1 MVIKSCPLLM
11 KDTETCVGSSL
22 ASYFVLFS
30 LISFCFRWFRFISF
44 SFRWFRFV
52 SFRFCWFRFVS
63 FRFVSFSLI
72 SFRFV
77 SFRFVSF
84 RFYFVSHFI
93 GTHIFVDFVLLSL
106 VSFYFVFISLISF
119 RFVSFLLISFRF
131 VSFSLI
137 SFRFVS
143 FRFYFV
149 SHFIGTHI
157 FALLFRCMLGIF
169 WLLTGYFGYSYRHGM
184 CFRMSCVFVSSI
196 LFWFPQRTHYFW
208 RVFRFLFMERKQDY
222 NVTSVKHVKVCF

>member
-63 FRFVSFSLI
+63 FSLI
-72 SFRFV
+72 SFRFVFIDFV

-84 RFYFVSHFI
+84 PFYFVSHFI
-93 GTHIFVDFVLLSL
+93 GAPEPSGPP
-106 VSFYFVFISLISF
+106 SFFNRDLRY
-119 RFVSFLLISFRF
+119 
-131 VSFSLI
+131 
-137 SFRFVS
+137 
-143 FRFYFV
+143 V
-149 SHFIGTHI
+149 SHYTCIVHLCNT
-157 FALLFRCMLGIF
+157 RN
-169 WLLTGYFGYSYRHGM
+169 
-184 CFRMSCVFVSSI
+184 
-196 LFWFPQRTHYFW
+196 
-208 RVFRFLFMERKQDY
+208 RK
-222 NVTSVKHVKVCF
+222 V